1 MEHAAPHSTPQPAR
15 TAAAAV
21 PPSPSVGEDWCRPTR
36 EELAQLE
43 PFVGL
48 QMDEVRVPATPEEAH
63 AALAELSRHAWLGF
77 DTESKPTFA
86 RGESSSGPHLVQF
99 ATLEGAFLFQLKRAE
114 CLEAV
119 RALLARPD
127 LLKVGFGLD
136 TDLTQLEAR
145 LGCRPQAVLDLDEI
159 FRRRGYGRSLG
170 VKNAVAIVF
179 GQQFHKSRRMTTSN
193 WGEPRLS
200 ERQLLY
206 AANDAYAAARVYHEL
221 GTPPPP
227 PVEIPVPKPPS
238 RHRFR
243 RRRRSAAGTPA
254 DES

>member
-1 MEHAAPHSTPQPAR
+1 MQRVS
-15 TAAAAV
+15 
-21 PPSPSVGEDWCRPTR
+21 EDWCRPTR
-36 EELAQLE
+36 EELALLE

-48 QMDEVRVPATPEEAH
+48 RMDHVRVPATPEEASE
-63 AALAELSRHAWLGF
+63 ALTELSRQAWLGF

-86 RGESSSGPHLVQF
+86 RGENSSGPHLVQF
-99 ATLEGAFLFQLKRAE
+99 STLDQAFLFQLKRDE

-119 RALLARPD
+119 RVLLARPD

-136 TDLTQLEAR
+136 TDLTQLESR

-179 GQQFHKSRRMTTSN
+179 AQQFHKSRRMTTSN

-221 GTPPPP
+221 GMPAPP
-227 PVEIPVPKPPS
+227 PVEVPVPKPSS

-243 RRRRSAAGTPA
+243 RRRRSASDSPV